1 MNGEHNHLFRLVLY
15 SSDEADATSYA
26 RCKKEEV
33 SSSDEFEKE
42 MESQAKEALRAALGT
57 SLAELVNNGG
67 LKPRPIE
74 SAQPVQEAAESS
86 NATVT
91 DKPEAEVEYYDDI
104 YFDSESEEEE
114 TRGND
119 KDREREEKK
128 KRKKEK
134 KKVRKLTNDELFY
147 DPDMDDDDE
156 RWVARQRM
164 AYHNGELPYSQSS
177 M

>member
-1 MNGEHNHLFRLVLY
+1 MVLY
-15 SSDEADATSYA
+15 SSDEADAAAGYVQ
-26 RCKKEEV
+26 RKKEEG

-42 MESQAKEALRAALGT
+42 MESQAKEALREALGT
-57 SLAELVNNGG
+57 SLAELVNDGG

-74 SAQPVQEAAESS
+74 SAQPVQAAAGLS
-86 NATVT
+86 NTTTVT
-91 DKPEAEVEYYDDI
+91 DNPKAEVEYYDDI

-114 TRGND
+114 TKGND
-119 KDREREEKK
+119 KDRAEKK
-128 KRKKEK
+128 KNKTK

-164 AYHNGELPYSQSS
+164 AYHNGELPNGLFSK
-177 M
+177 